1 MSFLHS
7 AHSLQLMKVGS
18 SAFLSPRLSLVAAGR
33 DVARRGGYG
42 HGSTPALDRWMDG
55 WMGGWMDGWMEGGMS
70 GWTDRRTGGQMA
82 LQTQGVG
89 TWSTF
94 PRAHS

>member
-18 SAFLSPRLSLVAAGR
+18 SALLSPRLSLVAAGR

-55 WMGGWMDGWMEGGMS
+55 WMGGWMDGWREG
-70 GWTDRRTGGQMA
+70 
-82 LQTQGVG
+82 
-89 TWSTF
+89 
-94 PRAHS
+94 